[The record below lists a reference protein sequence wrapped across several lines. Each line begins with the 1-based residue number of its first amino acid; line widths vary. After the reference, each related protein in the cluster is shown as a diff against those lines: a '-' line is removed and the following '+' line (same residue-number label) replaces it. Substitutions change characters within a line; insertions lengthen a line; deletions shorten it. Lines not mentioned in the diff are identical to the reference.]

1 MTNMRILVY
10 KDGELD
16 GIAYKETNEYVKA
29 KEHSFFE
36 RLTNIPVNYLI
47 IEKFILFR
55 ERITSLD
62 QMKYDGR
69 ACGDTYRFIVEK
81 DK

>member
-1 MTNMRILVY
+1 MNMRILVY

-29 KEHSFFE
+29 KEHSFFDY
-36 RLTNIPVNYLI
+36 LTNIPVNYLI

-62 QMKYDGR
+62 QMKYDSS
-69 ACGDTYRFIVEK
+69 ACGDMYRFVVEH

>member
-1 MTNMRILVY
+1 MNMRILVY

-16 GIAYKETNEYVKA
+16 GIAYQETNEYVKA
-29 KEHSFFE
+29 KEPSFFE
-36 RLTNIPVNYLI
+36 RLTNTPVNCLI

-55 ERITSLD
+55 ERIT
-62 QMKYDGR
+62 MKYDGR
-69 ACGDTYRFIVEK
+69 ACEDTYRFIVEN

>member
-1 MTNMRILVY
+1 MNMRILVC

-16 GIAYKETNEYVKA
+16 GSAYQETNEYVKA
-29 KEHSFFE
+29 KEPSFFE
-36 RLTNIPVNYLI
+36 RLTNTPVNCLI

-69 ACGDTYRFIVEK
+69 ACGDMYRFVVEH

>member
-1 MTNMRILVY
+1 MNMRILVY

-16 GIAYKETNEYVKA
+16 GSAYQETNEYVKA
-29 KEHSFFE
+29 KEPSFFE

-62 QMKYDGR
+62 QMKYDDR

>member
-1 MTNMRILVY
+1 MMNMRILVY

-16 GIAYKETNEYVKA
+16 GSAYKDTNEYVKA

-36 RLTNIPVNYLI
+36 RLTNIPVSYLI
-47 IEKFILFR
+47 LEKFILFR

-69 ACGDTYRFIVEK
+69 ACGETYHFIVEK

>member
-1 MTNMRILVY
+1 MRILVY

-36 RLTNIPVNYLI
+36 RLTNIL
-47 IEKFILFR
+47 
-55 ERITSLD
+55 
-62 QMKYDGR
+62 
-69 ACGDTYRFIVEK
+69 
-81 DK
+81 

>member
-1 MTNMRILVY
+1 MMNMRILVY

-16 GIAYKETNEYVKA
+16 GITYQETNEYVKA

-36 RLTNIPVNYLI
+36 RLTNTPVKYLI

-69 ACGDTYRFIVEK
+69 ACGDMYRFIIEK

>member
-1 MTNMRILVY
+1 MESPIKKPTNMSKQKNIL
-10 KDGELD
+10 
-16 GIAYKETNEYVKA
+16 
-29 KEHSFFE
+29 FFE

-69 ACGDTYRFIVEK
+69 ACGDTYRFVVEH

>member
-1 MTNMRILVY
+1 MLAYLKFTFEQSETYYERMMNMRILVY

-55 ERITSLD
+55 ECITSLD
-62 QMKYDGR
+62 Q
-69 ACGDTYRFIVEK
+69 
-81 DK
+81 

>member
-1 MTNMRILVY
+1 MNMRILVY

-16 GIAYKETNEYVKA
+16 GIAYKETKEYVKE

-55 ERITSLD
+55 ESITSLD

-69 ACGDTYRFIVEK
+69 ACGDMYRCVVEH

>member
-1 MTNMRILVY
+1 MRILVY

-55 ERITSLD
+55 E
-62 QMKYDGR
+62 
-69 ACGDTYRFIVEK
+69 
-81 DK
+81 

>member
-1 MTNMRILVY
+1 M
-10 KDGELD
+10 
-16 GIAYKETNEYVKA
+16 
-29 KEHSFFE
+29 
-36 RLTNIPVNYLI
+36 NYLI

-55 ERITSLD
+55 ECITSLD

>member
-1 MTNMRILVY
+1 MMNMRILVY

-16 GIAYKETNEYVKA
+16 GSAYQETNEYVKA
-29 KEHSFFE
+29 KEPSFFE

-62 QMKYDGR
+62 QIKYDGR

>member
-1 MTNMRILVY
+1 MNMRILVY

-55 ERITSLD
+55 ECITSLD

-69 ACGDTYRFIVEK
+69 ACGDTYRFIVEN